1 MGRSFEFQESGLKT
15 KDIKK
20 LISENRAIYDYQVDM
35 RENKWKGEKKLKVLD
50 KSDLPRHIQSNL
62 EKYSNWLV

>member
-1 MGRSFEFQESGLKT
+1 M
-15 KDIKK
+15 
-20 LISENRAIYDYQVDM
+20 ISENRAIYDYQVDM

-50 KSDLPRHIQSNL
+50 KSNLPKHIQSNL